1 MSFTFS
7 SRRRGFTLIE
17 LLVVIA
23 IIGVL
28 IALLLPA
35 VQKVREAAARSQCQN
50 NIKQLLL
57 ATHSHA
63 SAKENRLPDASYNKP
78 GVIPAGGTTAIQIN
92 YINFL
97 MSLLPFMEGDALYNA
112 CISGLTSTAP
122 PAPSTVNIETYN
134 TWSGIP
140 GTTKQTRLI
149 VVKTFQCPADYGLD
163 SSGFCKWQVNSWT
176 GASYGGNW
184 GLFGTPGGTSPTA
197 SCRLT
202 SIKDGTS
209 NTIMFGEKMATCQ
222 RANTATFSG
231 NASGNLWAYHCQG
244 QDWSPI
250 IGWRDGNPTAT
261 TYMQNW
267 NQPPQIQPIITN
279 VQANPSQVSRMC
291 DVGRVNTGH
300 SSSTVVGM
308 ADGSAR
314 LVSGD
319 ISQQTWQSAILP
331 EDNIP
336 LGSDW

>member
-1 MSFTFS
+1 MSHVVP

-28 IALLLPA
+28 IAMLLPA

-50 NIKQLLL
+50 NLKQLLL
-57 ATHSHA
+57 AAHSYA
-63 SAKENRLPDASYNKP
+63 GAKENRIPDAYYHKP
-78 GVIPAGGTTAIQIN
+78 GVTPAGGTTPIQIN
-92 YINFL
+92 YINYL
-97 MSLLPFMEGDALYNA
+97 MSLLPFMEGDALYGA
-112 CISGLTSTAP
+112 CLSGINSTGA
-122 PAPSTVNIETYN
+122 ANTTNLETYN
-134 TWSGIP
+134 CQALP
-140 GTTKQTRLI
+140 GTTKVTRQM
-149 VVKTFQCPADYGLD
+149 VVKTFQCPADYGID
-163 SSGFCKWQVNSWT
+163 SGGYSRWQSNSWT

-184 GLFGTPGGTSPTA
+184 QLFGTPGSTTPTA
-197 SCRLT
+197 AVKLT

-209 NTIMFGEKMATCQ
+209 NTVMFAEKLSACQ
-222 RANTATFSG
+222 RPVDPAVPVS
-231 NASGNLWAYHCQG
+231 NAGNLWAYHCAG

-250 IGWRDGNPTAT
+250 IGWNASAWLAPNPP
-261 TYMQNW
+261 YMLNW
-267 NQPPQIQPIITN
+267 NQPPQIQPIVTN
-279 VQANPSQVSRMC
+279 VSATTPTKQCDVSRPS
-291 DVGRVNTGH
+291 TGH
-300 SSSTVVGM
+300 SSSSVVGM